1 MIMFF
6 NKYQT
11 QIQALC
17 EAYQVERLY
26 AFGSV
31 LTNAFSEKSD
41 VDLIVSFKSK
51 QNISLFKHYFGL
63 KKELEKLFGRNVDL
77 MEEKPIRNPILR
89 EEVEANKTLIYGK
102 KGQEMAV

>member
-1 MIMFF
+1 MVDFIE
-6 NKYQT
+6 KYQT
-11 QIQALC
+11 QIQAIC
-17 EAYQVERLY
+17 EAYHVERLF

-41 VDLIVSFKSK
+41 VDLIVSFSEKHK
-51 QNISLFKHYFGL
+51 ISLFKHYFGL
-63 KKELEKLFGRNVDL
+63 KEALEKLFGRNVDL

-89 EEVEANKTLIYGK
+89 EEVEATKTLIYGK